1 MSKNERVMK
10 LKLTDIFIDPE
21 LKVRVETDEA
31 TAKEYYDAME
41 TEDDLKKFPKPTVYF
56 DGCRY
61 MLVDGHHRYLAATWR
76 KHEMM
81 EFIVI
86 NGTRDEAILAA
97 VKLNLTNGLRF
108 NEGDWEKIVSVIAS
122 KEQWKDWSNR
132 KLAEELKCS
141 EITVRRYRP
150 DPAGATGVAPEKRM
164 GKDGK
169 MYPVKA
175 RKKEEAVVTEPEQ
188 AEPIVT
194 EERQTIEP
202 TPSSEVV
209 EIDMPEAETASGE
222 ESPSIDQHQNEVNVK
237 QTQIEATVSLLE
249 TQLIEWLELVL
260 PNEGGDFKQA
270 IGNRLHALANDLMNE
285 EPSATP

>member
-1 MSKNERVMK
+1 
-10 LKLTDIFIDPE
+10 
-21 LKVRVETDEA
+21 
-31 TAKEYYDAME
+31 
-41 TEDDLKKFPKPTVYF
+41 
-56 DGCRY
+56 
-61 MLVDGHHRYLAATWR
+61 
-76 KHEMM
+76 
-81 EFIVI
+81 
-86 NGTRDEAILAA
+86 
-97 VKLNLTNGLRF
+97 
-108 NEGDWEKIVSVIAS
+108 
-122 KEQWKDWSNR
+122 
-132 KLAEELKCS
+132 
-141 EITVRRYRP
+141 
-150 DPAGATGVAPEKRM
+150 
-164 GKDGK
+164 

-209 EIDMPEAETASGE
+209 EVDMTEAETAPVE
-222 ESPSIDQHQNEVNVK
+222 ESPSIDQHEIEVNAK

>member
-10 LKLTDIFIDPE
+10 LKLSDIFIDPE

-31 TAKEYYDAME
+31 TAKEYYDVME
-41 TEDDLKKFPKPTVYF
+41 TEEDLKKFPRPTVYF

-61 MLVDGHHRYLAATWR
+61 MLVDGHHRYLAASWR
-76 KHEMM
+76 KHETM

-86 NGTRDEAILAA
+86 DGTRDEAILAA

-141 EITVRRYRP
+141 YKTVERYRP
-150 DPAGATGVAPEKRM
+150 ENSVGTAVPTEKRM

-169 MYPVKA
+169 MYKAKKA
-175 RKKEEAVVTEPEQ
+175 RKA
-188 AEPIVT
+188 A
-194 EERQTIEP
+194 
-202 TPSSEVV
+202 SE
-209 EIDMPEAETASGE
+209 
-222 ESPSIDQHQNEVNVK
+222 K
-237 QTQIEATVSLLE
+237 
-249 TQLIEWLELVL
+249 
-260 PNEGGDFKQA
+260 
-270 IGNRLHALANDLMNE
+270 
-285 EPSATP
+285 